1 MSVVCLKSWSS
12 RGGYLRIRYFSIERR
27 KAETNVLTSFLHTCK
42 FYTSFSERFV
52 ARRKPSMLG
61 NPENKKSGRR
71 PRSFRAV
78 NLISLL
84 SIQGP
89 TYMDKTSVHN
99 TELFSDRGRLFV
111 FFEKLSAE
119 TSTRY
124 LCVLSG
130 LTEGIVHLMS
140 ATERR
145 YTCTLEETG
154 KHLTA
159 DLQAND
165 MSRSRLNV
173 PAGRSSVSR

>member
-1 MSVVCLKSWSS
+1 
-12 RGGYLRIRYFSIERR
+12 
-27 KAETNVLTSFLHTCK
+27 
-42 FYTSFSERFV
+42 
-52 ARRKPSMLG
+52 MLE

-140 ATERR
+140 TTERR
-145 YTCTLEETG
+145 YTCTLEEMERY
-154 KHLTA
+154 LTA
-159 DLQAND
+159 DLQADD
-165 MSRSRLNV
+165 MSRSRLSV
-173 PAGRSSVSR
+173 PAG